1 MNLLLDTH
9 AFLWFIDGSPKLSRD
24 ARRLIEDV
32 ANTSYVSIAS
42 GWEIAIK
49 TSLSKLQL
57 GQPFDVLIPQQIALN
72 GFVVLGITMAHT
84 ARVAALPFPVT
95 GHRDP
100 FDRLLIA
107 QSLHEHMPIV
117 SSEDAFD
124 AYGVTRLW

>member
-9 AFLWFIDGSPKLSRD
+9 TFLWFIDGNPKLSPS

-42 GWEIAIK
+42 LWEIAVK
-49 TSLSKLQL
+49 ASLGKLHL
-57 GQPFDVLIPQQIALN
+57 GQPFDILIPQQLKLN
-72 GFVVLGITMAHT
+72 GFIVLGITVAHT
-84 ARVAALPFPVT
+84 AQVAALPFPRDN
-95 GHRDP
+95 HRDP

-107 QSLHEHMPIV
+107 QALNEHMPIV
-117 SSEDAFD
+117 SRDDAFD